1 MNAKII
7 YLGQRSITLE
17 LQNDL
22 PYYNDSLYD
31 IYLNGELYQEKG
43 QVNVISIYDL
53 LPQTKYIVEIRTQEE
68 SASVEFE
75 TKSEYVTLDVKRFGA
90 KGDGVTDDTL
100 FIQSCINAC
109 PKNGRVLIPSG
120 TYSVLPLF
128 LKSDITIELQE
139 GAHLLGNTDRNK

>member
-53 LPQTKYIVEIRTQEE
+53 LPQTKYIVEIRTQE
-68 SASVEFE
+68 
-75 TKSEYVTLDVKRFGA
+75 
-90 KGDGVTDDTL
+90 
-100 FIQSCINAC
+100 
-109 PKNGRVLIPSG
+109 
-120 TYSVLPLF
+120 
-128 LKSDITIELQE
+128 
-139 GAHLLGNTDRNK
+139 

>member
-31 IYLNGELYQEKG
+31 VYLNGELCQEKG

-68 SASVEFE
+68 SAIIFCAS
-75 TKSEYVTLDVKRFGA
+75 R
-90 KGDGVTDDTL
+90 
-100 FIQSCINAC
+100 
-109 PKNGRVLIPSG
+109 
-120 TYSVLPLF
+120 
-128 LKSDITIELQE
+128 
-139 GAHLLGNTDRNK
+139 

>member
-43 QVNVISIYDL
+43 QVNVISI
-53 LPQTKYIVEIRTQEE
+53 
-68 SASVEFE
+68 
-75 TKSEYVTLDVKRFGA
+75 
-90 KGDGVTDDTL
+90 
-100 FIQSCINAC
+100 
-109 PKNGRVLIPSG
+109 
-120 TYSVLPLF
+120 
-128 LKSDITIELQE
+128 
-139 GAHLLGNTDRNK
+139 